1 MYNMTIK
8 KQIIITFGFFLIAG
22 AVSAQWSY
30 KWLDHYEVKHLL
42 YTQGDMMVGSNSGGD
57 LGFNFVYNGKYS
69 VQVGF
74 SATSN
79 AFGISVKGAL
89 KSATSANPNELAPNM
104 NMTENYHLMLGRHFN
119 LISNGKIRFVLQGGP
134 GMSVSMVAGQPEEAN
149 GKTSDVINIAD
160 KSTDL
165 SVIVNSKFEFP
176 ITKTFG
182 FSAGPTLI
190 ANHERSFVSFG
201 VGFMYGILSTN

>member
-1 MYNMTIK
+1 MK
-8 KQIIITFGFFLIAG
+8 KSVIIILGFLLIQST
-22 AVSAQWSY
+22 VSAQWSY
-30 KWLDHYEVKHLL
+30 KWLNHYDNKHLI
-42 YTQGDMMVGSNSGGD
+42 YTQGDMMVGSNSGGNMG
-57 LGFNFVYNGKYS
+57 LNFVYDSKYS

-79 AFGISVKGAL
+79 EYGSTVKGAL
-89 KSATSANPNELAPNM
+89 KSATSTNPDVLSPNM
-104 NMTENYHLMLGRHFN
+104 NMTENYHVMIGRHFN
-119 LISNGKIRFVLQGGP
+119 LSSNGKVRFVLQAGP
-134 GMSVSMVAGQPEEAN
+134 GMSLSIVGSQPEN
-149 GKTSDVINIAD
+149 SGSNINDISNID
-160 KSTDL
+160 EKSRDI
-165 SVIVNSKFEFP
+165 SVIVNSKIELP

>member
-1 MYNMTIK
+1 MK
-8 KQIIITFGFFLIAG
+8 KIIVLISGCFLITSS
-22 AVSAQWSY
+22 VLAQWSN
-30 KWLDHYEVKHLL
+30 KWLNHYNSKHLI
-42 YTQGDMMVGSNSGGD
+42 YSQGDMMVGTNSGGN
-57 LGFNFVYNGKYS
+57 LGLNFVYNSKYT

-79 AFGISVKGAL
+79 QYGSSVTGAL
-89 KSATSANPNELAPNM
+89 KSANMANPADLDPSM
-104 NMTENYHLMLGRHFN
+104 NMTENYHLMVGRLIN
-119 LISNGKIRFVLQGGP
+119 LNQKGTIRFVLQGGP
-134 GMSVSMVAGQPEEAN
+134 GMSVSMVADEIKNAGNQNQDFSNNAE
-149 GKTSDVINIAD
+149 
-160 KSTDL
+160 KSKEF
-165 SVIVNSKFEFP
+165 SVIVNSKFELP